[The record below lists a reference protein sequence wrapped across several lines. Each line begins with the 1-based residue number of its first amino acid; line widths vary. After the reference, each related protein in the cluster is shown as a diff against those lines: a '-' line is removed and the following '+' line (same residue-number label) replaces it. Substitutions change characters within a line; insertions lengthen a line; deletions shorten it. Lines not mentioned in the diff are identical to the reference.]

1 MEWKGIT
8 NSLSDWLERPFLEKE
23 VKEAVFECDGSKTP
37 SPDGYSLVV
46 F

>member
-8 NSLSDWLERPFLEKE
+8 NSLSDWLERPFSEKE
-23 VKEAVFECDGSKTP
+23 VKEAIFECDGSKTP